1 MLFEKASRCKLR
13 FDSVKGQLSV
23 EDLWTLKLTDLD
35 AIAVSLHTQ
44 LKDTGVS
51 FVTPN
56 TKVNDLL
63 QLKFD
68 VVKHIIDTRLTEA
81 EIAKQASDKKKQ
93 MDAIME
99 LIAQKQNEQ
108 LSSASIEE
116 LTNKLKELQGQ

>member
-1 MLFEKASRCKLR
+1 MS
-13 FDSVKGQLSV
+13 
-23 EDLWTLKLTDLD
+23 
-35 AIAVSLHTQ
+35 
-44 LKDTGVS
+44 
-51 FVTPN
+51 
-56 TKVNDLL
+56 
-63 QLKFD
+63 
-68 VVKHIIDTRLTEA
+68 TEA

>member
-1 MLFEKASRCKLR
+1 ML
-13 FDSVKGQLSV
+13 
-23 EDLWTLKLTDLD
+23 
-35 AIAVSLHTQ
+35 TQ

-68 VVKHIIDTRLTEA
+68 VVKHIIDTRLSEA
-81 EIAKQASDKKKQ
+81 EVAKQVSDKKKQ
-93 MDAIME
+93 MEVIME